1 MNQITP
7 IYQITRIYQVPVHVI
22 SWGSDVH
29 HLHGTARQPEGQ
41 WPQRALPG
49 QGGGFE
55 KCLFK
60 FQSGRHLPQL
70 TRSSTLARAHF
81 TLFCLMSTC
90 SRRVGSQAT
99 GAGSIYIV
107 MGTINHLEG
116 RVAMAFQSIRYGGA
130 LDVVDGGEGGVDRR
144 GGVGSPGLD
153 Q

>member
-7 IYQITRIYQVPVHVI
+7 IYQVPVHVI

-29 HLHGTARQPEGQ
+29 HLYGAARQPEGQ

-55 KCLFK
+55 KCHYR

-70 TRSSTLARAHF
+70 TRSSTLARAHS

-90 SRRVGSQAT
+90 SRRLGSHKAT
-99 GAGSIYIV
+99 GTGSMYIV
-107 MGTINHLEG
+107 MGTIDHLEG
-116 RVAMAFQSIRYGGA
+116 RVAMAFQPIRYGGA
-130 LDVVDGGEGGVDRR
+130 LDVVDGGEGGVDRG